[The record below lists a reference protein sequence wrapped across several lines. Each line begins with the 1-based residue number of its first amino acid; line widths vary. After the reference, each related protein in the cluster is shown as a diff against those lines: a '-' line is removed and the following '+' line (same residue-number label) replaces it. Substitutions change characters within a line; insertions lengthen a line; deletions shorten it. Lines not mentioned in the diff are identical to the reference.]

1 MNTEPVLNSSALMF
15 AAGQG
20 YESESTPGFAAGSR
34 MYENLPAAQYHSD
47 KEALSCSMLKPLLES
62 PAHFQANLLSLN
74 KATKAMD
81 FGSLVHGLVLEPHL
95 IGTEFSIYPGI
106 ADGRASEYKAF
117 LAKHASRLVVDEP
130 TFARARKLAEK
141 ILHRIVFGRAF
152 GDFVNEGIPEAS
164 IYVEEPTTGLMLR
177 TRLDLYHPE
186 YSFDLKT
193 TRHGTINA
201 FIRDAVDLHYDFQAF
216 MYTIARSLY
225 EGRTN
230 PAKFVFIAAETE
242 APNSI
247 HQITAGQSFMSN
259 GAKKFQEVLSV
270 YTACMQTGF
279 WPDSSGNAEAEIEP
293 WQSFSG
299 KSDWK
304 AALGGY
310 QLSTTH

>member
-1 MNTEPVLNSSALMF
+1 
-15 AAGQG
+15 
-20 YESESTPGFAAGSR
+20 
-34 MYENLPAAQYHSD
+34 
-47 KEALSCSMLKPLLES
+47 MLKPLLES

-95 IGTEFSIYPGI
+95 IGNEFSIYPGI

-117 LAKHASRLVVDEP
+117 LTKHASRMVVDEP
-130 TFARARKLAEK
+130 TFARARRLAEK

-152 GDFVNEGIPEAS
+152 GDFVNEGTPEAS

-186 YSFDLKT
+186 HSFDLKT

-201 FIRDAVDLHYDFQAF
+201 FIRDAVDMHYDFQAF

-225 EGRTN
+225 EGRST

-270 YTACMQTGF
+270 YSACMQTGF

-310 QLSTTH
+310 QLSTVH